1 MSFKVTA
8 RTILQLGAELIS
20 SDAVA
25 FYELIKNAFD
35 AGSQRAEINVVCRI
49 SHDSIVV
56 LREMLAEA
64 GEESDAG
71 NALSSNSADD
81 IRDMI
86 KTEID
91 LGAPDAVEFARLVE
105 KARNLTELKPL
116 LDEANYID
124 IRDTGE
130 GMSLNDLSD
139 IYLTIGTRSRLEQRE
154 QQKVSAKSR
163 PILGE
168 KGLGRLSTMRLG
180 SRLKVITS
188 RSGEARWNVLEVD
201 WSMFSHE
208 SDKLIE
214 EVPVTP
220 RRGEKKPDH
229 ESSGTTIHISGLESG
244 WSRDKLEQVAR
255 DEFSRL
261 TDPFVARSRYPITV
275 RFNGNVVPI
284 PSFDKLLFQYAHAIV
299 NAELRFDV
307 AKKPHLIGSID
318 YTNRGRKKTF
328 ELDEVALISITK
340 SPLVVI
346 EHLGPFSL
354 QFYWFNRRLLTKA
367 GGVPDHQRVKNLVN
381 QWAGG
386 LMVYR
391 NGFRVHPY
399 GSPED
404 DWLALDRRAL
414 AAPGYKVNRRQ
425 VMGKVDISARDNPR
439 LVDQTNR
446 EGLRDNEEK
455 AALVAILQHIL
466 IGEFRNFLDAVDAE
480 VNAREVLSFDEVEE
494 RVVIQEKR
502 IDENLLALVN
512 RHPEVTKDKE
522 VVNAIQNAADN
533 IRVLMKEAT
542 LMAEEYDKGRTQ
554 LVHLA
559 GLGLMVEIIGH
570 ELARATAH
578 AIRTLDASDKSG
590 LPPDVLSLFGT
601 LKEQLK
607 TLERR
612 IRVLDPLSTSGR
624 QVKETFDLVA
634 WVEEILTTHQ
644 AQFERHGIKYELCIE
659 PEGSRPSLI
668 VKAVKGMIVQI
679 LENLI
684 SNSVYWLKQ
693 QQRLERAFRPRIT
706 IVVDVSTKEVRFTDN
721 GPGISP
727 VRREEVFQP
736 FVTTKPPGE
745 GKGLGLYISREIA
758 EYNGALLYLSDD
770 RPVRRDSLNTFVL
783 ALESKSND
791 GNADGT
797 TKSLPTGRGA
807 SRQLRD

>member
-1 MSFKVTA
+1 MSFRVTA

-35 AGSQRAEINVVCRI
+35 AGSPRAEISVVCRI

-56 LREMLAEA
+56 LREMIADAE
-64 GEESDAG
+64 EESEEGDAIP
-71 NALSSNSADD
+71 SNVIND
-81 IRDMI
+81 IKDML
-86 KTEID
+86 KTEVD
-91 LGAPDAVEFARLVE
+91 LGAPSAAEYTKSVD
-105 KARNLTELKPL
+105 KAHTLDELKLL

-124 IRDTGE
+124 IQDTGE
-130 GMSLNDLSD
+130 GMSLNDLSEV
-139 IYLTIGTRSRLEQRE
+139 YLTIGTRSRLEQRE
-154 QQKVSAKSR
+154 QQKRSAKSR

-220 RRGEKKPDH
+220 RRGDKKTDS

-244 WSRDKLEQVAR
+244 WSRGKLEQVAR

-261 TDPFVARSRYPITV
+261 TDPFAPRSRYPITV
-275 RFNGNVVPI
+275 RFNGNIIPI
-284 PSFDKLLFQYAHAIV
+284 PSLDKLLFQYAHAV
-299 NAELRFDV
+299 VSAELRFDV

-318 YTNRGRKKTF
+318 YIYRGRKKTF
-328 ELDEVALISITK
+328 ELDEVALISLTK
-340 SPLVVI
+340 SPPVVI
-346 EHLGPFSL
+346 EHLGPFTL
-354 QFYWFNRRLLTKA
+354 QFYWFNRRLLTKVA
-367 GGVPDHQRVKNLVN
+367 GVPDHERVKKLVN

-391 NGFRVHPY
+391 DGFRVHPY

-404 DWLALDRRAL
+404 DWLDLDRKAL
-414 AAPGYKVNRRQ
+414 SAPGYKVNRRQ
-425 VMGKVDISARDNPR
+425 VIGKVDLSARDNPR

-455 AALVAILQHIL
+455 AALVAMLQQIL
-466 IGEFRNFLDAVDAE
+466 IGEFRAFLDAVDDE

-502 IDENLLALVN
+502 INENLLALVN

-522 VVNAIQNAADN
+522 VVNAIQGAADN
-533 IRVLMKEAT
+533 IRVLMKEASQ
-542 LMAEEYDKGRTQ
+542 MAEEYEKGRTQ

-570 ELARATAH
+570 ELNRATSH
-578 AIRTLDASDKSG
+578 AIRTLDASDKER
-590 LPPDVLSLFGT
+590 LPPDVVSLFGT
-601 LKEQLK
+601 LKEELRTIEK
-607 TLERR
+607 RL
-612 IRVLDPLSTSGR
+612 RVLDPLSTSGR
-624 QVKETFDLVA
+624 QVKETFDLIA
-634 WVEEILTTHQ
+634 WIREILTSHQ
-644 AQFERHGIKYELCIE
+644 AQFERHGIKYELRVE
-659 PEGSRPSLI
+659 PEGSRPSLT
-668 VKAVKGMIVQI
+668 VKAVKGMVVQI

-693 QQRLERAFRPRIT
+693 QQRLDRMFRPRIT
-706 IVVDVSTKEVRFTDN
+706 VVVDISTKEVRFMDN

-727 VRREEVFQP
+727 TRRDEVFQP

-758 EYNGALLYLSDD
+758 EYNGASLYLSDD
-770 RPVRRDSLNTFVL
+770 RPVRGDSLNTFVL
-783 ALESKSND
+783 ALESKNND
-791 GNADGT
+791 GNASGT

-807 SRQLRD
+807 SRQLRN

>member
-1 MSFKVTA
+1 M
-8 RTILQLGAELIS
+8 QLGAELIS

-35 AGSQRAEINVVCRI
+35 AGSPRAEISVVCRI

-56 LREMLAEA
+56 LREMIADAE
-64 GEESDAG
+64 EEAEGG
-71 NALSSNSADD
+71 NATPSNVIDD
-81 IRDMI
+81 IRDLL
-86 KTEID
+86 KTEVD
-91 LGAPDAVEFARLVE
+91 PGSPGAADFARSVE
-105 KARNLTELKPL
+105 KARALDELKLL

-124 IRDTGE
+124 IQDTGE
-130 GMSLNDLSD
+130 GMSLDDLSEV
-139 IYLTIGTRSRLEQRE
+139 YLTIGTRSRLEQRE
-154 QQKVSAKSR
+154 QQKSSAKSR

-180 SRLKVITS
+180 SRLRVITS
-188 RSGEARWNVLEVD
+188 RTGEARWNVLEVD
-201 WSMFSHE
+201 WGMFSHE

-214 EVPVTP
+214 EIPVTP
-220 RRGEKKPDH
+220 HRGDKKTDPAL
-229 ESSGTTIHISGLESG
+229 SGTTIHISGLESG
-244 WSRDKLEQVAR
+244 WSRGKLEQVAR

-261 TDPFVARSRYPITV
+261 TDPFVPRSRYPITV
-275 RFNGNVVPI
+275 RFNGNVIPI

-299 NAELRFDV
+299 NARLRFDV
-307 AKKPHLIGSID
+307 ARKPHLVGSID
-318 YTNRGRKKTF
+318 YTNRKREKTF
-328 ELDEVALISITK
+328 ELDEVALVSITK
-340 SPLVVI
+340 SPSIVI
-346 EHLGPFSL
+346 EHLGPFAL

-367 GGVPDHQRVKNLVN
+367 EGVLDHERVKNLVN

-391 NGFRVHPY
+391 DGFRVHPY

-404 DWLALDRRAL
+404 DWLSLDRKAL

-425 VMGKVDISARDNPR
+425 VMGKVDISASGNPR

-466 IGEFRNFLDAVDAE
+466 TGEFRTFLDAVDAD

-502 IDENLLALVN
+502 IDDSLLTLVK
-512 RHPEVTKDKE
+512 RHPEVTQDKE

-533 IRVLMKEAT
+533 IRGLMKEASQ
-542 LMAEEYDKGRTQ
+542 MAEEYEKGRTQ

-570 ELARATAH
+570 ELNRATAH
-578 AIRTLDASDKSG
+578 AIRTLDTSDKEG
-590 LPPDVLSLFGT
+590 LPPNVISLFST
-601 LKEQLK
+601 LKEQLRTIEK
-607 TLERR
+607 RL
-612 IRVLDPLSTSGR
+612 RVLDPLSTSGR
-624 QVKETFDLVA
+624 QVKEPFDLIS
-634 WVEEILTTHQ
+634 WVSEILTSHR
-644 AQFERHGIKYELCIE
+644 AQFERHRIKYDLRVE
-659 PEGSRPSLI
+659 PETARPSLM
-668 VKAVKGMIVQI
+668 VKAVKGMFVQI

-693 QQRLERAFRPRIT
+693 QQRLDRAFRPQIT
-706 IVVDVSTKEVRFTDN
+706 VVVDVSAREVRFTDN

-727 VRREEVFQP
+727 ARRDEVFQP

-758 EYNGALLYLSDD
+758 EYNGASLYLSDD
-770 RPVRRDSLNTFVL
+770 RPVRRDSLHTFVL
-783 ALESKSND
+783 ALESKNND
-791 GNADGT
+791 GNANGT
-797 TKSLPTGRGA
+797 TKSLPTGRGT
-807 SRQLRD
+807 SRQLRN